1 MDWISLPGLSFVI
14 VTNSAPVVVARL
26 AGARGA
32 WPIDGGL
39 VLRDGQRLLGAHK
52 TWRGLVAGVA
62 AGAILDHG
70 AYENLKRRWA
80 DLARERGYAEAEL
93 VASRID
99 VYPAEHAADVA
110 LRFESG
116 ARYAFG
122 PTTFSQDVLT
132 EALASQFWTS
142 AGTVALALVAY
153 AVHAWRRERRGPA
166 LAEVYR
172 QADLP
177 PG

>member
-62 AGAILDHG
+62 AGAILAPWIDVPWWLGGLAG
-70 AYENLKRRWA
+70 ATTIVGDALSSFAKRRLRLQSGSFCPGIDQLPEAVLPLLVLWRPLGLGP
-80 DLARERGYAEAEL
+80 LAATATVAVFVALGS
-93 VASRID
+93 VASRL
-99 VYPAEHAADVA
+99 VGSSRRHRPA
-110 LRFESG
+110 
-116 ARYAFG
+116 G
-122 PTTFSQDVLT
+122 P
-132 EALASQFWTS
+132 E
-142 AGTVALALVAY
+142 
-153 AVHAWRRERRGPA
+153 
-166 LAEVYR
+166 
-172 QADLP
+172 
-177 PG
+177 